1 MADPTGIFPVSLEQN
16 KPEGERDKRRRLTTL
31 MESLRSRTSQ
41 HKTWVDCVKAVR
53 TAISDKRHQ
62 PDALDKGHLQRC
74 LDSLQRAIKVIS
86 QQSLIERLET
96 IARQLSLSS
105 SIQTGPEQHL
115 IISSDMFHVQIIFDK
130 GGGVKDVKVAH
141 GGEANSCQEL
151 VEVLSRR
158 DFVEFASHLEGLLKI
173 YQIVGDKKVKSKAF
187 LSLQSLE
194 SDLNLLAQLQSSI
207 NGVGNYIHKSPLGI
221 LLPRKGGLPMKLI
234 YFVSP
239 YDLLDKKSKSAH
251 AMTVEAITEHG
262 LGQSVTVCLE
272 AATPNKLQT
281 MPLMTVVNRD
291 GKGIPSFQGL
301 THVNSFTFPACFV
314 LELPE
319 PIPLALSMIQKI
331 QSHTNMD
338 IEKSA
343 DPKPLFSLIMEKYS
357 NGKTLNEKELFV
369 SLPDQQHVYFMNN
382 VNGSSLD
389 QPGVMVSRIPFTHP
403 MNVAH
408 ILSHLRQQLV
418 FNTVVSSCIRPN
430 SKQDM
435 ANAVVIELTTI
446 SLQQICITME
456 HPVYDSM
463 LNVELDLGDITSLKC
478 RLSSGHTDQ
487 VLCTDDFA
495 SRVFQRCLSIPITLR
510 SIIKKGR
517 EQLQKL
523 LEERLAAM
531 KMALWQRNNRPQ
543 PTQTPSVH
551 ARGRQPVFVNPALS
565 QVPQQMAPMQ
575 QMPHPVSHHHMPHP
589 MAHQMSHHHHHQLQ
603 QQQQQQ
609 HQLQVNQLPP
619 PAQMTDMRG
628 PMQDMRGQM
637 QDMRSSIADLLSPP
651 LDKIGNNPLLAGLL
665 DQEHDGSSQEVN
677 DSPMLSKL
685 LEDQTTSTASSAAAA
700 GVAGSLPMA
709 NATKPTAL
717 HKRVRK
723 RRSTSDQLGR
733 SPKHRLSDGEGND
746 KITTID
752 LDSSCSPFDSSLQSS
767 SGLPPSAGLQ
777 SIIDLTEDSFG
788 ESNLK
793 KLADSMDSLIPKDQ
807 KQATDSELTA
817 LLSDGD
823 PGRSLLSKNSS
834 PGSKNEN
841 ASTSLEDLL
850 AGSGEGNEALD
861 PASSLSSSS
870 SSIASDKNSGRN
882 SAFLGFKSS
891 SPRQDSKS
899 PISASFHKEV
909 FSPDRE
915 RSDPLHSAMF
925 DRTAFDLPETKY
937 SVKTP
942 PIKSESSTS
951 DRREITGLFEK
962 FEKLKN
968 ENVEPVGTS
977 IVKSEEGKGLKL
989 KLPALRHSDSRSAP
1003 PVSMES
1009 LSSKSLGKQSNVGTF
1024 DFKSDEDEDE
1034 PLPSLSGS
1042 ERLAVYAASP
1052 TRLQITNKSKNSYD
1066 TSSRRKSEKY
1076 KRKES
1081 KYGSSG
1087 ESVKRKRGKDE
1098 SKKERKKRKLGESN
1112 QYSSVAVNKTVYHAA
1127 TVESDQKSVTKLKI
1141 RVSKE
1146 PSFKIEEDTSKKSS
1160 KHSSTPVVDKLIVSK
1175 HDLKDPD
1182 IISSHKSQ
1190 SSSQKS
1196 LHRSSSLSQRS
1207 ASPNQSQGNSVSKS
1221 DPKLAT
1227 KTTIRLKPLNI
1238 PNSGSSVT
1246 VQTDKKSP
1254 SALSTAKSLTSTK
1267 TSVSNSSR
1275 PQTPIVSKVSLSPSP
1290 VRTPTS
1296 SPSKLASQS
1305 SGKSSSS
1312 KSLTTSK
1319 SSSSLPKPPTSLSL
1333 SKNPVSNL
1341 SKSPSASNSPKSV
1354 TSTSTKSSTPTSSAK
1369 TPTTPV
1375 TAKTPS
1381 SSSKSH
1387 SSSPARPSSQNPK
1400 LSSSQT
1406 LLKSSSSSTTSSSGS
1421 PKTST
1426 SSSKSSSSNRSVSS
1440 SSNKSSS
1447 SSKTQTS
1454 SSSRPQSSSTKSQSS
1469 SLTKSSSSSS
1479 SSKDKTT
1486 SKTSSMP
1493 KSSNASSSSSSK
1505 NSSTSGPS
1513 LPAAL
1518 SIASFLPDAPTAS
1531 SVASL
1536 PPIPK
1541 LSSSSSSSSSGTS
1554 HNSNPSQGS
1563 GASSSKDLSTNTSG
1577 AAPNP
1582 SGTST
1587 TSASYSSKALA
1598 SNSSASVTKV
1608 SSGSASGNTSSKS
1621 NATVN
1626 SKPVESSS
1634 ASEGAGGNGSSS
1646 GSGDAGA
1653 NKGKLPAARSRK
1665 GSLSAVIDKLTKSST
1680 TAVHVSTMTPG
1691 EVLAKQAREK
1701 AEQENRALA
1710 EQRAARS
1717 DNKAQDHVL
1726 NSAKTERDKSDS
1738 GDNRNRI
1745 DPQIKRN
1752 ISVGSSN
1759 KDSPKVLS
1767 SVNNKVSRNE
1777 MIKLGQNSSPLN
1789 KVVTSENNSVSS
1801 SPRTNSLGS
1810 SRSVGRASPVN
1821 KEALKNRDSPVGR
1834 ASPGGKSSPGIKDSP
1849 GRPSAS
1855 TNSVLDGKDK
1865 VNVFSKDDNKNRRQS
1880 VESGRSGSPVTGN
1893 KPVGN
1898 VSNNKKSEPSDKGSI
1913 KGGSVSPLTI
1923 QNVQNVGVEK
1933 RSPSQKHCTSPL
1945 VFNNTKFNGESSR
1958 EKTPNK
1964 EEREAFKVPTPK
1976 ASTPE
1981 TRDMDELECLPRK
1994 KQRVNKNVSSPHSD
2008 ASSPENGLVID
2019 CPGTPKVN
2027 SNGASPMSVLESPVK
2042 DAPAPLPP
2050 TDGKQTPV
2058 KSSTVSSSPKSKV
2071 HQSPRPSQ
2079 SPAGV
2084 KVTSNSETPGSGDTR
2099 HSPCE
2104 IDDELMDEALM
2115 GLNS

>member
-105 SIQTGPEQHL
+105 SIQPGPEQHL

-158 DFVEFASHLEGLLKI
+158 DFAEFASHLEGLLKI

-331 QSHTNMD
+331 QSHTNID
-338 IEKSA
+338 IEKGA
-343 DPKPLFSLIMEKYS
+343 EPKPLLSLIMEKYS
-357 NGKTLNEKELFV
+357 NGKTLNETELFV
-369 SLPDQQHVYFMNN
+369 SLPDQQHVYFMSN

-543 PTQTPSVH
+543 PTQTPSIH
-551 ARGRQPVFVNPALS
+551 SRGRQPVFVNPALS

-575 QMPHPVSHHHMPHP
+575 QMQHQVSHHHMPHP
-589 MAHQMSHHHHHQLQ
+589 MTHQMSHHHHHQL
-603 QQQQQQ
+603 QQQQQ

-628 PMQDMRGQM
+628 QMQDMRGQM
-637 QDMRSSIADLLSPP
+637 QDMRSTIADLLSPP

-685 LEDQTTSTASSAAAA
+685 LEDQTTGAASTAAAAAAAAAA
-700 GVAGSLPMA
+700 GSIPLA
-709 NATKPTAL
+709 NATKPSAL

-767 SGLPPSAGLQ
+767 SGLPPAPGLQ

-807 KQATDSELTA
+807 KQATENELSA
-817 LLSDGD
+817 LLSDAD

-882 SAFLGFKSS
+882 AAFLGFKSS

-899 PISASFHKEV
+899 PISSSFHKEV

-942 PIKSESSTS
+942 PIKTESSSS

-968 ENVEPVGTS
+968 ENVEPMCTS
-977 IVKSEEGKGLKL
+977 IVKIEEGKGLKL

-1003 PVSMES
+1003 AVSMES

-1254 SALSTAKSLTSTK
+1254 STLSTAKNLTSTK

-1275 PQTPIVSKVSLSPSP
+1275 PQAPIVSKVSLSPSP

-1312 KSLTTSK
+1312 KSLTSSK

-1354 TSTSTKSSTPTSSAK
+1354 TSTKSSTPTSSAK

-1406 LLKSSSSSTTSSSGS
+1406 IKSSSSSSGS

-1469 SLTKSSSSSS
+1469 GLTKSSSSSS
-1479 SSKDKTT
+1479 SKDKNA
-1486 SKTSSMP
+1486 SKTSSTP

-1541 LSSSSSSSSSGTS
+1541 LSSSSSSSGTS
-1554 HNSNPSQGS
+1554 HSSNTSQGS

-1577 AAPNP
+1577 AAPN
-1582 SGTST
+1582 SGGSSN
-1587 TSASYSSKALA
+1587 TSASHSSKASA
-1598 SNSSASVTKV
+1598 SSSANVTKS

-1621 NATVN
+1621 NSTVN

-1634 ASEGAGGNGSSS
+1634 ASEGAGGNGSGS
-1646 GSGDAGA
+1646 GSSGDAGA

-1710 EQRAARS
+1710 EQRASRS
-1717 DNKAQDHVL
+1717 DPKAQDHVL
-1726 NSAKTERDKSDS
+1726 NSSKTEREKSDS
-1738 GDNRNRI
+1738 GDTNRNRM
-1745 DPQIKRN
+1745 DSQIKRN
-1752 ISVGSSN
+1752 MSVGSSN

-1849 GRPSAS
+1849 GRPGAS

-1865 VNVFSKDDNKNRRQS
+1865 VNAFSKDDNKNRRQS

-1898 VSNNKKSEPSDKGSI
+1898 VSNNKKSELSDKGSI

-1981 TRDMDELECLPRK
+1981 TRDMDELECVPRK

-2027 SNGASPMSVLESPVK
+2027 SNGPSPMPVLESPVK
-2042 DAPAPLPP
+2042 DTPAPPPP
-2050 TDGKQTPV
+2050 TDGKPTPV